1 MKKIVFTSLFIMS
14 SAVLFAQATDEAA
27 IKKLMETQVAAWNNG
42 NIDDFMK
49 GYWNSDSLAFVGQTG
64 ITYGYQNTLNN
75 YKKKYDSP
83 AKMGKL
89 FFSELKFLRLS
100 ANYYFIT
107 GKWFLK
113 RTAGDVGGYYTLLFR
128 KINGQW
134 FIINDHTS

>member
-1 MKKIVFTSLFIMS
+1 MKRIFFIGSFIIS
-14 SAVLFAQATDEAA
+14 SSILFAQSAEETA
-27 IKKLMETQVAAWNNG
+27 IQKLMSEQVAAWNKG

-49 GYWNSDSLAFVGQTG
+49 GYWNNDSLAFVGQTG
-64 ITYGYQNTLNN
+64 ITYGYENTLNN

-89 FFSELKFLRLS
+89 FFSGLKFLRLS
-100 ANYYFIT
+100 DEYYFIT

-113 RTAGDVGGYYTLLFR
+113 RTAGDVGGYYTLLFH

>member
-1 MKKIVFTSLFIMS
+1 MKRIFFIGSFIIS
-14 SAVLFAQATDEAA
+14 SSILFAQSAEETA
-27 IKKLMETQVAAWNNG
+27 IQKLMSEQVAAWNKG

-49 GYWNSDSLAFVGQTG
+49 GYWNNDSLAFVGQTG
-64 ITYGYQNTLNN
+64 ITYGYENTLNN

-89 FFSELKFLRLS
+89 FFSDLKFLRLS
-100 ANYYFIT
+100 DEYYFIT

-113 RTAGDVGGYYTLLFR
+113 RTAGDVGGYYTLLFH